1 MRELRVRALSVRLAL
16 AAALVAAS
24 CTAEAEPPADPP
36 TSPTASP
43 SATTTAPPTEVLA
56 SGALARRTCRLPHRH
71 LLRIWRGYDPER
83 SGELQL
89 VPAEPNVIGPGF
101 PHAGV
106 ADHLQDVPMLV
117 YGPGLIEPGR
127 RVLRPVTVAD
137 VAPTIAELINFDLPG
152 SDGVPLREALLGGSG
167 PARLV
172 VALVWDGGGRGVLD
186 EWPGAWP
193 NLRRLIE
200 DGTWYERATVGSSPS
215 TSAPIHATI
224 GTGTFPKRH
233 GLIGNALRVEGRIGD
248 PWEEGPAYLRS
259 PSLADLYDLSEDNVP
274 LIGLIGSAQVQLG
287 LLGHGSTWGGGD
299 RDIAV
304 LKRRRGYENPD
315 GFWGV
320 TSTSRAAFSTPGY
333 VNDLPFI
340 TEHHRYAD
348 LLDGRADG
356 AWLGEPIELLR
367 NGFDTPARIPFET
380 RLVDEVV
387 RREGFGR
394 DEVPDLLYLNYKLI
408 DFVGHRWSLHS
419 QQMRHTIRE
428 QDGELPEIVELL
440 DDEVGRGRWVLIL
453 TADHGSQPDPA
464 AEGGRRIDITGI
476 EAHIRSRFDDGD
488 DRPLVQQVQTSQV
501 FLDTYELARNG
512 HTLQEVAASLMR
524 SEPGLAAAFPSEL
537 LSRLRCLPEARD
549 G

>member
-1 MRELRVRALSVRLAL
+1 VAVT
-16 AAALVAAS
+16 LVAGS
-24 CTAEAEPPADPP
+24 CTAEAEPRAEPSPPATPSPTALTADPP
-36 TSPTASP
+36 P
-43 SATTTAPPTEVLA
+43 EVLA
-56 SGALARRTCRLPHRH
+56 SGPLARRTCRLPHRY
-71 LLRIWRGYDPER
+71 LLRIWRGYDQER

-106 ADHLQDVPMLV
+106 ADHLQDVPMLA

-127 RVLRPVTVAD
+127 RVVRPVTVAD
-137 VAPTIAELINFDLPG
+137 VAPTIAELIDFDLPAP
-152 SDGVPLREALLGGSG
+152 DGAPLREALVRGAG

-172 VALVWDGGGRGVLD
+172 VTLVWDGGGRGVLD
-186 EWPGAWP
+186 EWPDAWP
-193 NLRRLIE
+193 NLRRLIGE
-200 DGTWYERATVGSSPS
+200 GTWYERATVGSSPS

-233 GLIGNALRVEGRIGD
+233 GLIGNALRIDGRIGD
-248 PWEEGPAYLRS
+248 PWEQGPAHLRE
-259 PSLADLYDLSEDNVP
+259 PSLGDLYDLSENNVP

-320 TSTSRAAFSTPGY
+320 TSTSRTAFSTPGY

-356 AWLGEPIELLR
+356 AWLGEPIEPLR

-380 RLVDEVV
+380 RLVEEVV

-394 DEVPDLLYLNYKLI
+394 DDMPDLLYLNYKLI

-419 QQMRHTIRE
+419 RQMRHTIRE
-428 QDGELPEIVELL
+428 QDAELPKIATLL

-453 TADHGSQPDPA
+453 TADHGSQPDPVA
-464 AEGGRRIDITGI
+464 AGGRRIDITGI
-476 EAHIRSRFDDGD
+476 DAHIRSRFDDGD

-501 FLDTYELARNG
+501 FLDTQELAENG

-524 SEPGLAAAFPSEL
+524 SEPGLAAVFPSEL